1 MESDP
6 QYIHLFPGS
15 GLPDIPHRPTRAL
28 LVLDQLVDPEWQD
41 LVSRWLI
48 GIGRLYMLAW
58 GAGCSRWD
66 DSVDVANLDVAN
78 LEAFDYGDIPQEF
91 DVLTTW
97 HADEP
102 LAECMYFAKNWA
114 THFSVEFER
123 TAIVHI
129 GVQARERELL
139 AAYAEA

>member
-1 MESDP
+1 M
-6 QYIHLFPGS
+6 GC
-15 GLPDIPHRPTRAL
+15 
-28 LVLDQLVDPEWQD
+28 
-41 LVSRWLI
+41 
-48 GIGRLYMLAW
+48 LYMLAW

-66 DSVDVANLDVAN
+66 DSVDIAN

-123 TAIVHI
+123 TVIVHI
-129 GVQARERELL
+129 GVQAREKELL